1 MNFVLSWVEHEKSFI
16 TSESGARCW
25 VQEKW
30 YKIMYMPSNYS
41 CFCCSL
47 LTFLKIYFFQ
57 KFFQEHYQNQT
68 VWIQIS
74 TDILMVLIWVQNCF
88 QRLSA
93 DNKIC
98 PLNLLTST
106 CNALPMDTNK
116 KRRTVIAFVG
126 DRKCLVLKL
135 MHLSRRWQLRWHWR
149 APRPLTFHP
158 RLFVFLL
165 WWETVLRRMH
175 WTSTHGSIRCVWKL
189 EVGPRI
195 CPRVGT
201 R

>member
-1 MNFVLSWVEHEKSFI
+1 MLDVEHKKRSTKFFHREI
-16 TSESGARCW
+16 TLW
-25 VQEKW
+25 IQ
-30 YKIMYMPSNYS
+30 SNFS
-41 CFCCSL
+41 SFCCSQ
-47 LTFLKIYFFQ
+47 LTFFKLNFFQ
-57 KFFQEHYQNQT
+57 KFFQEHYQNQMMSRDT
-68 VWIQIS
+68 LSLGPKLFSKVIS
-74 TDILMVLIWVQNCF
+74 KWQK
-88 QRLSA
+88 S
-93 DNKIC
+93 

-106 CNALPMDTNK
+106 CDALPMDTNK

-135 MHLSRRWQLRWHWR
+135 MHLSRRWKLRWHWR

-165 WWETVLRRMH
+165 WRDAVLWRMH